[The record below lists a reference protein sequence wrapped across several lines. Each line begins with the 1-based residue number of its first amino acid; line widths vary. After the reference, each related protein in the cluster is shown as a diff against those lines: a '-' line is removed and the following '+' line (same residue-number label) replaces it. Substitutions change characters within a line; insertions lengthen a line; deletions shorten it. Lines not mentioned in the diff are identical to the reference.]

1 MPIVHVIH
9 PYGDF
14 PELKRGD
21 IVSDPSPELLKVA
34 AKSTCFEILPDPE
47 ESEETEKTSDTSTPP
62 AE

>member
-14 PELKRGD
+14 PDLKRGD

-34 AKSTCFEILPDPE
+34 AKSTCFEIHPDPE
-47 ESEETEKTSDTSTPP
+47 ESEAQPEQPQ
-62 AE
+62 AA